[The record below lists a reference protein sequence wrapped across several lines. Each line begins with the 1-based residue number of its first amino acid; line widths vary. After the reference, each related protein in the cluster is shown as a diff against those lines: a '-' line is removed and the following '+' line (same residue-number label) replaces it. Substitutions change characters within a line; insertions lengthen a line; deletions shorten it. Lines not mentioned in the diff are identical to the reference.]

1 MNLPRYL
8 LVLVF
13 LAFAAYVMTCELVSA
28 QGGGKSMSEL
38 SAQAQKIKVGETT
51 EADVISLLGQPSK
64 TSEHMKAR
72 GGAREFMDLKKLFY
86 GPESNIVAVID
97 KSTGKVTKVNIK
109 PTR

>member
-13 LAFAAYVMTCELVSA
+13 LAFAACVMTYGVVSA
-28 QGGGKSMSEL
+28 QEGGRSLQEL

-51 EADVISLLGQPSK
+51 EAEVISLLGQPSK

-72 GGAREFMDLKKLFY
+72 AGAREFMDLKKLFY
-86 GPESNIVAVID
+86 GPESNIVVVID